1 MANNAKL
8 FQKQQKEAFFYHHF
22 DAMSRAELAALI
34 TPFKSTRASQF
45 PSPETIYYKKF
56 PFLSAPLAYLHKN
69 ETECKACQSHENILK
84 DTVQVQ
90 PPSVENKQ
98 KVIDVKG
105 CPRISE
111 KRSKF
116 GIALEEF
123 LESEEEEESLI
134 IPAEIEEAI
143 RVAFGSTHSKTLEEE
158 CKLKIER
165 ASFSPMEVKTKSL
178 NGAVKNWMEQAAVSP
193 LLSLGNSSYSDIIES
208 QV

>member
-22 DAMSRAELAALI
+22 DAMSKAELEVLI

-45 PSPETIYYKKF
+45 PSPETIYYKRF

-69 ETECKACQSHENILK
+69 ETECKACHENILK
-84 DTVQVQ
+84 DTVQVE
-90 PPSVENKQ
+90 PPSVERKQ
-98 KVIDVKG
+98 KVIDAKG
-105 CPRISE
+105 FPRIAE

-123 LESEEEEESLI
+123 LESEEEEETLI

-143 RVAFGSTHSKTLEEE
+143 RVAFGSAHSKTLEEE

-165 ASFSPMEVKTKSL
+165 ASFSPMEVKMKSL
-178 NGAVKNWMEQAAVSP
+178 NGTIKNWMEQAAVSP
-193 LLSLGNSSYSDIIES
+193 LLSLGSNSYSDIIES